1 MPRKGWSTVEVP
13 DGWLQVIRG
22 PRPPA
27 VRWPKAPRG
36 RGLDSSTKKDAK
48 GSSQPPQPAQRPVP
62 EVRRGPP
69 QVSPVA
75 QERVVRLQTAV
86 DALGDDN
93 SPEAKMLRDALK
105 KAQQEA
111 TLAPVGVRLDAC
123 AQFVERARN
132 RLSRANE
139 ELRKAQDERVR
150 LEQELRD
157 GEQRLEALR
166 VEASEQR
173 TPASGRGDE
182 VSQMQKLVTELNQIA
197 AERDALSQELRRSRA
212 PKARSW
218 CGDGPPDLSDIP
230 PLPDDRQAI
239 EEWMNARNCDLRD
252 ALEFGSADVVTQ
264 VSNMLAQ
271 GASKMLTLSRV
282 STVALQGQAMDV
294 QTSLGNRMCAVIDAA
309 DAKRRCLDG
318 GH

>member
-1 MPRKGWSTVEVP
+1 MP
-13 DGWLQVIRG
+13 DGWLQVSRG

-36 RGLDSSTKKDAK
+36 RGLDKPHSTNKKDANK
-48 GSSQPPQPAQRPVP
+48 GSPQPPQPPQRPVP

-93 SPEAKMLRDALK
+93 SPEA
-105 KAQQEA
+105 

-132 RLSRANE
+132 RLSRADE

-173 TPASGRGDE
+173 TPASGPGDD

-218 CGDGPPDLSDIP
+218 CGDGPPDLSNIP

-239 EEWMNARNCDLRD
+239 EEWMNARN
-252 ALEFGSADVVTQ
+252 
-264 VSNMLAQ
+264 
-271 GASKMLTLSRV
+271 
-282 STVALQGQAMDV
+282 
-294 QTSLGNRMCAVIDAA
+294 
-309 DAKRRCLDG
+309 
-318 GH
+318 